1 MQVGDSY
8 CFSHESNWGWLL
20 NWMCFHRQNFE
31 QEDSGGHQE
40 GTSGTFLSRKVG
52 RQAQAGLGA
61 FFRNREAALTHSH
74 WQVCERFLQ
83 IWAVWKMSD
92 DTQEWFEVSPGSYQQ
107 GPGLWNL
114 RMHVFS
120 VSLYLWRW
128 ESHALIGFAL
138 GRSCIWLLPRGL
150 GNSQP
155 GCCLMATCIRYLYK
169 CHVCFISTHGHPTLR
184 NTQVHESI
192 VCCPMDANPSILLRS
207 VALCGCNPVL
217 GLKRHWLTA
226 FWWARV
232 GRLTSDP
239 WWYLCSWMAETVS
252 LKQEMSRLLCQLHL

>member
-1 MQVGDSY
+1 
-8 CFSHESNWGWLL
+8 
-20 NWMCFHRQNFE
+20 
-31 QEDSGGHQE
+31 
-40 GTSGTFLSRKVG
+40 
-52 RQAQAGLGA
+52 
-61 FFRNREAALTHSH
+61 
-74 WQVCERFLQ
+74 
-83 IWAVWKMSD
+83 VWKMSD